1 MIRMSLFS
9 VCLVSLCLALIASLD
24 VAQAGDEDL
33 TSSVYLVF
41 DPETGE
47 FLEVNDQKRTLQD
60 HEARDPADAA
70 LAHGVSNSGPVLPA
84 KLSLPVGLAIGAALL
99 TAIIAWR
106 RVSRTRSAGA
116 GASNRTSS

>member
-1 MIRMSLFS
+1 MIRIAHIS

-47 FLEVNDQKRTLQD
+47 FMEVSDQKRTLQD
-60 HEARDPADAA
+60 HEARDPVDAA
-70 LAHGVSNSGPVLPA
+70 LAHGASSSWPDLPP
-84 KLSLPVGLAIGAALL
+84 KLSPPASLALGVVLL
-99 TAIIAWR
+99 TAIIVWR
-106 RVSRTRSAGA
+106 RFARIRSAGA
-116 GASNRTSS
+116 AAGNKMSS